1 MKNKAEFKLWIS
13 QFDSD
18 VINSYPQK
26 VVSVKNKFFFREVV
40 IQNVSTHE
48 DFEFFDFPKE
58 FFLYATIS
66 RSFILL
72 LYFLLFF
79 LAVFFRTAMPSISS
93 IYLIYFGS
101 FSLKLFKA
109 SPF

>member
-40 IQNVSTHE
+40 IQNISSHE
-48 DFEFFDFPKE
+48 DFEMFDFPKE
-58 FFLYATIS
+58 KGERAMSFARWITIYH
-66 RSFILL
+66 F
-72 LYFLLFF
+72 
-79 LAVFFRTAMPSISS
+79 
-93 IYLIYFGS
+93 S
-101 FSLKLFKA
+101 FS
-109 SPF
+109 SRYSSSRYS

>member
-48 DFEFFDFPKE
+48 DFELFDFPKE
-58 FFLYATIS
+58 KGEKDYLESTNLVDYEN
-66 RSFILL
+66 
-72 LYFLLFF
+72 
-79 LAVFFRTAMPSISS
+79 SI
-93 IYLIYFGS
+93 IKEAYEN
-101 FSLKLFKA
+101 LKLSEMSNSEATRFVLSK
-109 SPF
+109 